1 MIKSSGLNHI
11 DLATKD
17 MEATRRFYE
26 DLMGFPLV
34 RADVI
39 DIVGHGEMKHYFFD
53 IGNGQLLGFMSGESV
68 EGFSKDYDSSINRG
82 LGLPHGV
89 YHFAFNATSEDELEQ
104 VKKHLESNGVAVRGP
119 VDHEG
124 WCKSIYFDDPN
135 GLQFEYCHLTRDFV
149 ADDAVPQT
157 RFRLDGGR
165 KVSLEDESVTPPQR
179 GVAQS

>member
-1 MIKSSGLNHI
+1 MTQSSGLNHI

-26 DLMGFPLV
+26 DVMGFPLV

-39 DIVGHGEMKHYFFD
+39 DIVGKGEMKHFFFD
-53 IGNGQLLGFMSGESV
+53 IGGGQLLGFMSGEAV
-68 EGFSKDYDSSINRG
+68 DGFNKDYDSGINRG

-89 YHFAFNATSEDELEQ
+89 YHFAFNASSEAELES
-104 VKKHLESNGVAVRGP
+104 VKKNLEEEGVAVRGI

-135 GLQFEYCHLTRDFV
+135 GLQLEYCHLSREFV
-149 ADDAVPQT
+149 RDDAIPQV
-157 RFRLDGGR
+157 RFRLDGR
-165 KVSLEDESVTPPQR
+165 DKRPT
-179 GVAQS
+179 